1 MHKGE
6 EGKKNKHSQNIILNT
21 DWIGDIYHSFPH
33 QLDGQVCVLKC
44 VNGLWAPQQRISNF
58 IYLFFKIQQT
68 D

>member
-44 VNGLWAPQQRISNF
+44 VNGL
-58 IYLFFKIQQT
+58 
-68 D
+68 